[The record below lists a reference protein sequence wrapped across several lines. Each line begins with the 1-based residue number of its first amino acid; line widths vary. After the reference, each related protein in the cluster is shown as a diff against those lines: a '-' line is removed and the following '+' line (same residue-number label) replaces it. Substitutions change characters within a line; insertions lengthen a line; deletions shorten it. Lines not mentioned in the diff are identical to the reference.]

1 MLQAPTLNC
10 DVRNKYNKKA
20 LEIAINVGNEKICG
34 MLIIHDNLTRHRY
47 LKMKERLEVA
57 LTTCKEKI
65 IQLNRINLKLQ
76 IERKEAVDAAKTEQ
90 LKVSQ
95 AAKELFSIMQFF
107 LVEKKRLRAD
117 DCKLFLENIKGIDT
131 STKNKTTN
139 VRKTKKERIEMVG
152 DIIEK
157 LALEIGVKNWRL
169 GED

>member
-1 MLQAPTLNC
+1 M
-10 DVRNKYNKKA
+10 
-20 LEIAINVGNEKICG
+20 
-34 MLIIHDNLTRHRY
+34 
-47 LKMKERLEVA
+47 
-57 LTTCKEKI
+57 
-65 IQLNRINLKLQ
+65 QLNRINLKLQ

-95 AAKELFSIMQFF
+95 AATELFSIMQFF